1 MTKTKLWGWRL
12 LFMLSAAAMR
22 FTALN
27 QIPPGLTHDEA
38 THGLSAWGVVQGTWP
53 LYFSIGYG
61 REPLYDYATAVF
73 MLFLGP
79 TSLAGRLV
87 SVFFSLILL
96 ATTYAWV
103 RRAFNERIAL
113 LTMVGQ
119 VSSFWVL
126 MVSRHGLRTMTMPAL
141 FTLAVL
147 FWWHATQRKGKP
159 VEWRWPL
166 VAGLFLGLTFYTYMP
181 ARVMWLLFPALLGL
195 WFLFD
200 RDRFAHSWR
209 PTAVSL
215 TTAALLAA
223 PLFLTLQFFNPSA
236 ETRLDQ
242 LRAPLDAALAGD
254 FAPLLANS
262 WAGMRIFIWE
272 GDSAWRYNIAG
283 EPLLGSLL
291 GSLLGLFFGLGL
303 LTAVWGIFRRGNTFQ
318 NVQFNKWG
326 LVTAVLWL
334 LLGLSPVLI
343 TGAEL
348 SITRAIGL
356 LPVAYLFPALF
367 LDTLMR
373 AGVAA
378 GDGSRSNY
386 IWLARLAIVLIF
398 IYQGMLTVQ
407 GYFFDWANAPEVR
420 LHYETAL
427 VETISYL
434 NENGQGVV
442 TLSTQTPGQYHS
454 PLVGWLTQGNTE
466 LDLRYF
472 NGTRSL
478 LLPAVPTQTVTF
490 TGQSAL
496 APELAALWAEQV
508 TEQAILPLL
517 ETDVERPVTIQG
529 VNTAVVRTQLPS
541 QFTPPPSPSFIG
553 PNQELELLGY
563 QIAVQQAQ
571 EPVTILT
578 LWRVHAPLGQADL
591 VLFTQQLSQDGQPLT
606 QEDRLDF
613 PSEQW
618 QSGDYFIQMHRLP
631 PPTQPS
637 PETGS
642 FIIGLYQCADEL
654 CQQTIRFPTTF
665 GDSITLHPA
674 P

>member
-1 MTKTKLWGWRL
+1 
-12 LFMLSAAAMR
+12 MLSAAGMR
-22 FTALN
+22 LAALN

-38 THGLSAWGVVQGTWP
+38 VHGLSAWGVVQGTWP

-61 REPLYDYATAVF
+61 REPLYDYTTAVF

-79 TSLAGRLV
+79 TSTAGRLV

-96 ATTYAWV
+96 AATYAWV

-113 LTMVGQ
+113 LTMAGQ
-119 VSSFWVL
+119 VISFWVL
-126 MVSRHGLRTMTMPAL
+126 MVSRHGLRTITMPAL

-147 FWWHATQRKGKP
+147 FWWHAVHYNKESQKA
-159 VEWRWPL
+159 WRWPL
-166 VAGLFLGLTFYTYMP
+166 LAGLFLGLTFYTYMP

-200 RDRFAHSWR
+200 RNLFRQSWR
-209 PTAVSL
+209 PTAVTL
-215 TTAALLAA
+215 TTAAALAA
-223 PLFLTLQFFNPSA
+223 PLFLYLQFFNPTA

-291 GSLLGLFFGLGL
+291 GLFFGLGL
-303 LTAVWGIFRRGNTFQ
+303 LTAVWGIMRRGQTFQ
-318 NVQFNKWG
+318 SVPLYRWG
-326 LVTAVLWL
+326 MVTAVLWF

-348 SITRAIGL
+348 SVTRAIGL

-367 LDTLMR
+367 LDTLIR

-407 GYFFDWANAPEVR
+407 GYFFDWATAPEVR
-420 LHYETAL
+420 LHYESAL
-427 VETISYL
+427 VETIGYL

-454 PLVGWLTQGNTE
+454 PPVGLLTQRNPE
-466 LDLRYF
+466 LTLRYF
-472 NGTRSL
+472 NGQRSL
-478 LLPAVPTQTVTF
+478 LLPDVPTHTLTF
-490 TGQSAL
+490 AGQSAL
-496 APELAALWAEQV
+496 APELADLWAGQV

-517 ETDVERPVTIQG
+517 ATDLDRPVTIQA
-529 VNTAVVRTQLPS
+529 VNTAVVRDQLLTQ
-541 QFTPPPSPSFIG
+541 FIPPSNPSFIG
-553 PNQELELLGY
+553 ANQELELLGY
-563 QIAVQQAQ
+563 QIILRQDPLRQAQ
-571 EPVTILT
+571 GTDSVAPEPAEAVLT
-578 LWRVHAPLGQADL
+578 LWHVHAPLRQADL
-591 VLFTQQLSQDGQPLT
+591 VLFTQQLSQNGQPLT

-618 QSGDYFIQMHRLP
+618 QSGDYFIQMHILP

-637 PETGS
+637 PESGN
-642 FIIGLYQCADEL
+642 FIVGLYQCFDDL
-654 CQQTIRFPTTF
+654 CQQTTRFPTTF
-665 GDSITLHPA
+665 GDSITLNPA